1 MLLILRATAAVAD
14 GNITPAPA
22 FNAQELR
29 ADPRAGWLTNGG
41 NLFNQ
46 RYSPLAQINTENI
59 AGLKGV
65 WRAGLHSGLG
75 PTHNNQG
82 QPLAHAGVL
91 YIATGENDVFAI
103 AVDTGKLLWTYKA
116 NLDPENVQVCCAW
129 VNRRL
134 GIG

>member
-1 MLLILRATAAVAD
+1 MTNTIRGQIMQTIITKTILRPTAKFPRWWFIMLLILRATAAVAD

-91 YIATGENDVFAI
+91 YIAAGGNDV
-103 AVDTGKLLWTYKA
+103 L
-116 NLDPENVQVCCAW
+116 
-129 VNRRL
+129 
-134 GIG
+134 